1 MFFKDIDSWDKTKL
15 RTTWIVFNVL
25 YFIATLLVPIIIVGC
40 RYTIFEYA
48 AKWKL
53 TGWGIIIAI
62 VIAVVAVRALNK
74 AINKLPESTL
84 NEQRVKYTLF
94 GVKALIIPVGIL
106 VVLYFFKSNFD
117 LAYSTIWYCLISYI
131 VGVFIDYGFIHYLDR
146 ELELRKIAKER
157 IEIDKRVENL
167 KK

>member
-1 MFFKDIDSWDKTKL
+1 M
-15 RTTWIVFNVL
+15 
-25 YFIATLLVPIIIVGC
+25 
-40 RYTIFEYA
+40 
-48 AKWKL
+48 
-53 TGWGIIIAI
+53 
-62 VIAVVAVRALNK
+62 
-74 AINKLPESTL
+74 
-84 NEQRVKYTLF
+84 KYTLF

-131 VGVFIDYGFIHYLDR
+131 VGVFIDYGFIHFLDR